1 MSRSLLLKLVFLG
14 VVVGVGHLFFIQF
27 CDLLF
32 DCGCRALWAG
42 AASHCNIHNP
52 GPPHCPWC
60 LQEGSFG
67 WWSFVAVITSQAA
80 IVLWP
85 GALGPGRVISA
96 LLAFPVVGGLAGG
109 AIGVATGYWA

>member
-32 DCGCRALWAG
+32 DC
-42 AASHCNIHNP
+42 